1 MILKKYN
8 LELHRMV
15 QSDIEM
21 IRSWRNDPKIQQHM
35 FFKQTITAEMQQ
47 NWFKKIDTIHN
58 FYFKIVYQNKAVGLI
73 HVSDIDFKKRDAFS
87 GLFIY
92 DDNYLSTDVP
102 ARASLCMLDYF
113 FEEDILYTLYAKTK
127 KDNAIAIKYNQS
139 LGFEIAGDIED
150 ESGYLLRLTRENY
163 LHKCQPFKTFFGKS
177 GMEVEYDNSIS
188 VDALWQEKLNA

>member
-8 LELHRMV
+8 LELHRITW
-15 QSDIEM
+15 SDIET
-21 IRSWRNDPKIQQHM
+21 IRTWRNDPKIQQHM
-35 FFKQTITAEMQQ
+35 FFKQTITTEMQQ
-47 NWFKKIDTIHN
+47 NWFKKADTIHN
-58 FYFKIVYQNKAVGLI
+58 FYFKIVYLNQAVGLI

-113 FEEDILYTLYAKTK
+113 FEENILYTLYAKTK
-127 KDNAIAIKYNQS
+127 KDNVTAIKYNQS
-139 LGFEIAGDIED
+139 LGFEIAGDIEN
-150 ESGYLLRLTRENY
+150 ETGYLLRLTRENY

-177 GMEVEYDNSIS
+177 GIAIEYDDTLS
-188 VDALWQEKLNA
+188 VDRLWQEKIKS

>member
-8 LELHRMV
+8 LELHRITW
-15 QSDIEM
+15 SDIET
-21 IRSWRNDPKIQQHM
+21 IRTWRNDPKIQQHM

-47 NWFKKIDTIHN
+47 NWFKKADTIHN
-58 FYFKIVYQNKAVGLI
+58 FYFKIMYQNQAVGLI

-127 KDNAIAIKYNQS
+127 KNNATAIKYNQS
-139 LGFEIAGDIED
+139 LGFEIAGDIEN
-150 ESGYLLRLTRENY
+150 ETGYLLRLTRENY

-177 GMEVEYDNSIS
+177 GIEIVYDDTLL
-188 VDALWQEKLNA
+188 VDKLWQEKINL